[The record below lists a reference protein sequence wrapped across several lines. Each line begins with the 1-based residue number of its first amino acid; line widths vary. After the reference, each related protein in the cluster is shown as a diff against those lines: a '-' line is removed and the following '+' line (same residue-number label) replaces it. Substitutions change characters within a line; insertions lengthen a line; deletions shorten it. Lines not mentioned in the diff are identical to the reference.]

1 MKIALLAAGLALLQS
16 GSVLDDPDEERRAQ
30 MLMREIRCVACENEP
45 VSQSA
50 SDIAGDMRAQ
60 IRDMVAEGKSDSEIR
75 AWFVDRYGEFVL
87 FRPKADNPWG
97 WTLWT
102 LPFVVLGVAGAGIV
116 MSRNARALKEDSV
129 DAVPPDHED
138 DNRL

>member
-1 MKIALLAAGLALLQS
+1 MKVAILAAVLAVMQS
-16 GSVLDDPDEERRAQ
+16 GTTLSDPAEERRAQ

-50 SDIAGDMRAQ
+50 SDIAGDMREQ
-60 IRDMVAEGKSDSEIR
+60 IREMVAEGQTNSEIR

-97 WTLWT
+97 WMLWA
-102 LPFVVLGVAGAGIV
+102 LPFAVLGVAGAGIV
-116 MSRNARALKEDSV
+116 MMRNSRDLSERTV

-138 DNRL
+138 GNTN

>member
-1 MKIALLAAGLALLQS
+1 MKIALLAAGLALMQA
-16 GSVLDDPDEERRAQ
+16 GTVLEDPDDERRAQ

-60 IRDMVAEGKSDSEIR
+60 IRDMVAEGQTNSEIR

-102 LPFVVLGVAGAGIV
+102 LPCVVLGVAGAGIV
-116 MSRNARALKEDSV
+116 MSRKSKSISGKTV
-129 DAVPPDHED
+129 DAVAPDHED
-138 DNRL
+138 DIRL

>member
-1 MKIALLAAGLALLQS
+1 MKIALLAAGLAMLQA
-16 GSVLDDPDEERRAQ
+16 GATLDDPDEERRAQ

-116 MSRNARALKEDSV
+116 MSRNGQALEEKTV

-138 DNRL
+138 ENRL